1 MSAVLRAGGSGGI
14 LCAMQNDKET
24 SVARFREALGESRR
38 IVVKVGSKVLV
49 GAGGKPDRRRMAR
62 LVAQLSRL
70 SRDGYGVVLVSSGAI
85 ASGMEALG
93 IATRPSAVPDLQAC
107 AAVGQ
112 GRLMAIY
119 HDLFAREKV
128 VAAQLLLTHDDFERS
143 LSVANLRRPMAHLLK
158 AGVVPVVNEN
168 DAVADEEVKAF
179 MSLGDNDHLASLVAR
194 HARADLLVML
204 SSVDGLRRP
213 SGRGRTVRVPFVGEI
228 DRSVMS
234 LVRPQDAGGLSKGG
248 MDSKLRAAAA
258 CVQAGCNVVVADGKR
273 PDVLLRIV
281 GGEDEGTLFPAMPQ

>member
-1 MSAVLRAGGSGGI
+1 MHNVKVTSG
-14 LCAMQNDKET
+14 T
-24 SVARFREALGESRR
+24 RFREALGESRR

-49 GAGGKPDRRRMAR
+49 GAGGRPDRKRMAR
-62 LVAQLSRL
+62 LVAQVAGLSR
-70 SRDGYGVVLVSSGAI
+70 GGCGVVLVSSGAI

-93 IATRPSAVPDLQAC
+93 IRERPSSVPDLQAC

-128 VAAQLLLTHDDFERS
+128 VPAQLLLTHADFERS
-143 LSVANLRRPMAHLLK
+143 ISVANLRRTMDHMLK

-168 DAVADEEVKAF
+168 DAVADEEVKAY

-204 SSVDGLRRP
+204 SSVDGLRRDC
-213 SGRGRTVRVPFVGEI
+213 GNGRTVRIPYVPEI
-228 DRSVMS
+228 DKSVMA
-234 LVRPQDAGGLSKGG
+234 LVRPQGAGGISKGG
-248 MDSKLRAAAA
+248 MDSKLRAAFA

-273 PDVLLRIV
+273 ADVLLRIV
-281 GGEDEGTLFPAMPQ
+281 RGEDEGTLFPAMPQ

>member
-1 MSAVLRAGGSGGI
+1 
-14 LCAMQNDKET
+14 Q
-24 SVARFREALGESRR
+24 VAAL
-38 IVVKVGSKVLV
+38 
-49 GAGGKPDRRRMAR
+49 RRR
-62 LVAQLSRL
+62 
-70 SRDGYGVVLVSSGAI
+70 GCEVVLVSSGAI

-93 IATRPSAVPDLQAC
+93 IARRPSAVPDLQMC

-112 GRLMAIY
+112 VRLMTLY
-119 HDLFAREKV
+119 HELFAAEKV
-128 VAAQLLLTHDDFERS
+128 RVGQLLLTHEDFDRR
-143 LSVANLRRPMAHLLK
+143 LSVANMRRTMDHLLR

-168 DAVADEEVKAF
+168 DAVADEEVKAY

-258 CVQAGCNVVVADGKR
+258 CVQAGCNVVIADGR
-273 PDVLLRIV
+273 RRDVLVRV
-281 GGEDEGTLFPAMPQ
+281 FEGADEGTLFPAVPR